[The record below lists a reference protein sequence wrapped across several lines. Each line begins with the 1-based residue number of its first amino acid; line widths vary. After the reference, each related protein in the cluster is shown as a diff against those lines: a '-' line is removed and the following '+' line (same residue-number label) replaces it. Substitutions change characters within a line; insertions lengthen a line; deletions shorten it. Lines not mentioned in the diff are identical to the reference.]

1 MSEDQIN
8 NLLIKITSNNDL
20 TAFKQ
25 IYIYYYDRLVQL
37 ANSLIKH
44 TEAAEEVV
52 DDVFLKIWLKRE
64 SLKTIS
70 NLTVYLYVAIKNQSL
85 NHISRNQSQNS
96 SLSDLNYEIRDIT
109 LNAEEKLIST
119 ELLNKI
125 NQTIQQM
132 SPQCKLVFKLVKED
146 GLKYKEVAEI
156 LNISVKT
163 VEYHVSKALK
173 QIAEKVS
180 ANTGNMVYEP
190 LKKYAAN

>member
-8 NLLIKITSNNDL
+8 NLLIKITSNHDL
-20 TAFKQ
+20 NAFKQ
-25 IYIYYYDRLVQL
+25 IYIYYYERLVQL

-64 SLKTIS
+64 SLSTIS
-70 NLTVYLYVAIKNQSL
+70 NLTVYLYVATKNQSL
-85 NHISRNQSQNS
+85 NHISRNQSPNS
-96 SLSDLNYEIRDIT
+96 SLTDLNYEIKDIT
-109 LNAEEKLIST
+109 LNAEEKLISA

-132 SPQCKLVFKLVKED
+132 PAQCKLVFKLVKED

-163 VEYHVSKALK
+163 VEYHISKALK

-180 ANTGNMVYEP
+180 ANTENMVYEQ
-190 LKKYAAN
+190 LKKYSAN